1 MPHTSVGGVNIYY
14 EVTGEGFPLVWA
26 HEFAGA
32 YQSWD
37 PQVKFFSRRY
47 QVVTYNA
54 RGYPPSDVPTEPEAY
69 SQAQAVEDLRALLEH
84 LGIRQAFVGGLSMGG
99 GLALHFGL
107 THPDIARAII
117 VASAGTGSVNE
128 AQWQQEAEASA
139 SRFVGEGMEAV
150 AGDYASSPSRL
161 QFKRKDPKGWE
172 EFRDALAEHSSLGS
186 ALTFRGIQMKRPTI
200 FALEQRLRRL
210 QVPTLIMIGDEDEP
224 CVDPAVFMKRNIP
237 GAGLVVFPQSGHT
250 INLEEPD
257 LFNRHVHDF
266 LTSVEGWPMAF
277 PRAALGTPLVNL

>member
-128 AQWQQEAEASA
+128 AKWQQEAEASA

-266 LTSVEGWPMAF
+266 LTSVEAGRWPSREL
-277 PRAALGTPLVNL
+277 P